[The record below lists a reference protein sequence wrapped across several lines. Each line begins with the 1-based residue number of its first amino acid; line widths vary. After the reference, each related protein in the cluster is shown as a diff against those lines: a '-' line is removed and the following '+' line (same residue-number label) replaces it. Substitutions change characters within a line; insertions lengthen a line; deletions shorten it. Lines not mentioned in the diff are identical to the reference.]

1 MKTFMINPKIFEK
14 YLALSKIEPSRLKII
29 TCTAFLVAM
38 FIAIVPGIE
47 GFVHGFLD
55 GIAEHR

>member
-1 MKTFMINPKIFEK
+1 MINPKIFEK